1 MGRVLIALVFHV
13 FEFFRLWFS
22 FCAKCATFFLSVSRR
37 SRWYSYRMYER
48 KKEMRLCL
56 CAMIWSVCWKWN
68 LGMFL
73 HYTRAQ
79 RTHIFILAALSL
91 LSEHRNIRM
100 WSVHTKGWQHF
111 LCWKM
116 AKTRSQRAK
125 EFAKE
130 LKVNKIKKINKK
142 PATAANKKPNEQE
155 KDLDIQSLLQLCR
168 PFSICLDRI
177 DRRDNGKTIICMCWS
192 CFYCVIFFSF
202 LKSQIHPLYKP
213 KKEALRET

>member
-1 MGRVLIALVFHV
+1 
-13 FEFFRLWFS
+13 
-22 FCAKCATFFLSVSRR
+22 
-37 SRWYSYRMYER
+37 
-48 KKEMRLCL
+48 
-56 CAMIWSVCWKWN
+56 
-68 LGMFL
+68 
-73 HYTRAQ
+73 
-79 RTHIFILAALSL
+79 
-91 LSEHRNIRM
+91 
-100 WSVHTKGWQHF
+100 
-111 LCWKM
+111 M